1 MSPYLVS
8 ENVTPKGQLFND
20 LHSTFL
26 DKIGGT
32 LGITCSEIV
41 R

>member
-8 ENVTPKGQLFND
+8 ENVTPRPFVQQAPRAHHG
-20 LHSTFL
+20 
-26 DKIGGT
+26 KIQGT
-32 LGITCSEIV
+32 LGITRSEIV